1 MKKLSRIICIVLA
14 SLLFL
19 SVIPL
24 NIFAAMA
31 ATEFKLSVD
40 EPEIGKK
47 PGRAYLSSN
56 SEAFVDETK
65 WEGELDEKGRF
76 KEGVKYTVKVSI
88 ELKLGENKHIQ
99 ATTSGPQVNGKNAT
113 LGNISDDKRKAVISY
128 TFDTL
133 VKDPF
138 YGMTSISSFSFY
150 LPTRPEEASVP
161 TSTATTDDKHVEV
174 TKVTWDGKFDANGHA
189 IKGEQYTVYVT
200 FRIKDSYPNHYILN
214 EYGDYPTI
222 DGRGGEF
229 VSVSADCK
237 EAVAKCTFKATAKPV
252 EEPKEEP
259 KQEPEKKPVERV
271 TTDKVPGKI
280 KQTPFTFAGGSGT
293 VADPYLIQTA
303 DQLNSIRF
311 GADKHYKLIA
321 DIDLSAWGNWVPIGG
336 TEAYGGTMGDQW
348 NKAHIGSVV
357 FTGSLD
363 GNGHVISGMTIKIH
377 DVALY
382 MTEGSNVRYY
392 GLFARINSEGTAIKN
407 LGIINHTI
415 DLEYGTIPPSI
426 SLSVGSLAALVTKG
440 NIENC
445 YSAGGNISV
454 NVGRAYKVNGASDNK
469 SIEVGGLVGNHTGN
483 FTRCYNTSNIY
494 IKLPEEGLAYGAGIA
509 ATVIKSQIRECY
521 NKGNITVEQYFDI
534 EKDGAPS
541 SINYAAA
548 GIAVKAEL
556 SDLPGIRG
564 LLPEDA
570 NSFYDCYNTGNLSAN
585 GVSGIIHYTGWD
597 VYVYRSYN
605 TGNLSCHSMTADGA
619 NHIINKWSA
628 IYTDANPA
636 RYIVGCATE
645 GGTKVYGDAWQ
656 QSSSLGRPV
665 LKWNPTETVS
675 KAVVNNE
682 GIVGN
687 FTDVKTSDW
696 FAEPVK
702 WAVDKGITSGTSAT
716 TFSPNNTC
724 TKAQILTFL
733 WRTVGSPKVEMGNPF
748 SDVKESDYFYYAALW
763 AYKIGIISSTKL
775 SPDAPCTRGETVI
788 YLYRSAGC
796 PESDQINQFYDV
808 PASDVS
814 LNTAV
819 CWAFVNNITG
829 GTSYNYFSPNDTC
842 TRGQIVTFL
851 YRAFK

>member
-1 MKKLSRIICIVLA
+1 MKKVLCM
-14 SLLFL
+14 LLCL
-19 SVIPL
+19 CMMIS
-24 NIFAAMA
+24 IFTTVPVSA
-31 ATEFKLSVD
+31 ATVLTVYKVTID
-40 EPEIGKK
+40 EPQIGQ
-47 PGRAYLSSN
+47 PL
-56 SEAFVDETK
+56 
-65 WEGELDEKGRF
+65 
-76 KEGVKYTVKVSI
+76 
-88 ELKLGENKHIQ
+88 
-99 ATTSGPQVNGKNAT
+99 PQNAT
-113 LGNISDDKRKAVISY
+113 L
-128 TFDTL
+128 
-133 VKDPF
+133 P
-138 YGMTSISSFSFY
+138 
-150 LPTRPEEASVP
+150 
-161 TSTATTDDKHVEV
+161 STASTYVTNVEW
-174 TKVTWDGKFDANGHA
+174 KGNLDENGNA
-189 IKGEQYTVYVT
+189 KEGERYTVYVT
-200 FRIKDSYPNHYILN
+200 VRVKDSETNKFIVESKGNPTVNGKSAGLKDVTKDNKQGVIYYKFPELGPFMNMTEVNSFKLDVQRPMEGEPLSYDVSISEKQAEYIDVVEVVWEGNVDENGNAIRREPYTAKIRVRIKEEYRSKYYIKQRVNLN
-214 EYGDYPTI
+214 EKFDYISP
-222 DGRGGEF
+222 D
-229 VSVSADCK
+229 AM
-237 EAVAKCTFKATAKPV
+237 EAVVIYSAPTLDKPEV
-252 EEPKEEP
+252 KEE
-259 KQEPEKKPVERV
+259 EKIVEKV
-271 TTDKVPGKI
+271 TTDKVPAEI

-293 VADPYLIQTA
+293 VADPYLIKTA

-377 DVALY
+377 DTAIY

-415 DLEYGTIPPSI
+415 DLDYGTMPTSADLSI
-426 SLSVGSLAALVTKG
+426 GSLASLVTKG

-445 YSAGGNISV
+445 YSAGGKISV
-454 NVGRAYKVNGASDNK
+454 KVGKAYGNTPDAS
-469 SIEVGGLVGNHTGN
+469 IQAGGLVGTHNGN
-483 FTRCYNTSNIY
+483 FTRCYNTSDIY
-494 IKLPEEGLAYGAGIA
+494 IKLPEEGFAYGAGIA
-509 ATVIKSQIRECY
+509 ATVSNAQVRECY
-521 NKGNITVEQYFDI
+521 NKGNITVEQYFNM

-541 SINYAAA
+541 STNYAAA

-556 SDLPGIRG
+556 SGIPGIKG
-564 LLPEDA
+564 LPPENA
-570 NSFYDCYNTGNLSAN
+570 NAFYDCYNAGNLSAN

-605 TGNLSCHSMTADGA
+605 TGNLTCHSITADGA

-636 RYIVGCATE
+636 RYIVGCATD
-645 GGTKVYGDAWQ
+645 GGTNVSGDAWQ

-665 LKWNPTETVS
+665 LKWNPTEAVS

-724 TKAQILTFL
+724 TRAQILTFL
-733 WRTVGSPKVEMGNPF
+733 WRTVGSPKVEMNNPF
-748 SDVKESDYFYYAALW
+748 TDVKTSDYFYAAALW
-763 AYKIGIISSTKL
+763 AYKHGIISSTKL
-775 SPDAPCTRGETVI
+775 SPNTPCTRGETVI
-788 YLYRSAGC
+788 YLYNCAGA

-808 PASDVS
+808 PASDVD

>member
-1 MKKLSRIICIVLA
+1 MKKVLCM
-14 SLLFL
+14 FL
-19 SVIPL
+19 CLCMMISMFSAVPVS
-24 NIFAAMA
+24 A
-31 ATEFKLSVD
+31 ATILTIYKVTID
-40 EPEIGKK
+40 EPQIGQPLPQKATLPSTASTYVTNVEWK
-47 PGRAYLSSN
+47 GN
-56 SEAFVDETK
+56 
-65 WEGELDEKGRF
+65 LDENGNAK
-76 KEGVKYTVKVSI
+76 S
-88 ELKLGENKHIQ
+88 GEK
-99 ATTSGPQVNGKNAT
+99 
-113 LGNISDDKRKAVISY
+113 
-128 TFDTL
+128 
-133 VKDPF
+133 
-138 YGMTSISSFSFY
+138 
-150 LPTRPEEASVP
+150 
-161 TSTATTDDKHVEV
+161 
-174 TKVTWDGKFDANGHA
+174 
-189 IKGEQYTVYVT
+189 YTVYVT
-200 FRIKDSYPNHYILN
+200 VRVKDEEESKFIVQGKGKPTVNGNGAGLTKVTKDNKQGVIYYTFPELGPFMNMIEVDYIKLNSVRPVEGEPLSYDVSLSGDHEKIFDILGVEWTGELDENGNTIWGYPYQLKVRVRVKEEYRSKVYIKYN
-214 EYGDYPTI
+214 STSGGDFDYISP
-222 DGRGGEF
+222 DG
-229 VSVSADCK
+229 S
-237 EAVAKCTFKATAKPV
+237 EAVVVKGTTPY
-252 EEPKEEP
+252 P
-259 KQEPEKKPVERV
+259 KQDDKDKGAEKV

-280 KQTPFTFAGGSGT
+280 KQTPFAFAGGSGT

-321 DIDLSAWGNWVPIGG
+321 DIDLSTWGNWVPIGG

-348 NKAHIGSVV
+348 NKAHAGSVV

-382 MTEGSNVRYY
+382 MAEGSNVRYY

-407 LGIINHTI
+407 LGIINHNI
-415 DLEYGTIPPSI
+415 DLEYCTIPPSI

-469 SIEVGGLVGNHTGN
+469 SVEAGGLVGNHTGN

-541 SINYAAA
+541 STNYAAS

-605 TGNLSCHSMTADGA
+605 TGNLSCHSMAADGA

-645 GGTKVYGDAWQ
+645 GGTKVSGDAWQ

-665 LKWNPTETVS
+665 LKWNPTEAVS
-675 KAVVNNE
+675 KAVVKNE
-682 GIVGN
+682 STVGN
-687 FTDVKTSDW
+687 FIDVKTNDW

-702 WAVDKGITSGTSAT
+702 WAVEKNVTSGTSSS
-716 TFSPNNTC
+716 TFSPDNTC
-724 TKAQILTFL
+724 TRAQILTFL
-733 WRTVGSPKVEMGNPF
+733 WRAVGSPKSGNTNPF
-748 SDVKESDYFYYAALW
+748 KDVNSSDYYYDAALW
-763 AYKIGIISSTKL
+763 AYEKGIVSGNTL
-775 SPDAPCTRGETVI
+775 SPNTPCTRGETVI
-788 YLYRSAGC
+788 YLYKSAGS

-851 YRAFK
+851 YRTFK